1 MVTLPDLRP
10 VDTVNPWFLMKLT
23 SLETEDVTFC
33 LKEAHADWRMLKIL
47 RRYHELGEPNVTLRV
62 L

>member
-1 MVTLPDLRP
+1 
-10 VDTVNPWFLMKLT
+10 MKLT

-33 LKEAHADWRMLKIL
+33 RKEALADWRMLKIL
-47 RRYHELGEPNVTLRV
+47 RWDHELGEPNVTLRV